1 MIKKN
6 KEYIRLEF
14 GNGDIC
20 VAGGYT
26 EHENNKITGFVL
38 FTNQDPREI
47 GSKGIVKVGEV
58 NLEDYPVVM
67 TFSKKESI
75 DVIIK
80 ELEEAKSNMNSV
92 EYVNGAKMK

>member
-6 KEYIRLEF
+6 KEHTRLEF

-47 GSKGIVKVGEV
+47 GSKGVVKAGEV

-75 DVIIK
+75 DVVIK
-80 ELEEAKSNMNSV
+80 QLENAKSFM
-92 EYVNGAKMK
+92 E

>member
-6 KEYIRLEF
+6 KEHTRLEF

-26 EHENNKITGFVL
+26 DYGDRRTGFVI
-38 FTNQDPREI
+38 FTNQEPREI
-47 GSKGIVKVGEV
+47 GSAGIVKAGEV

-75 DVIIK
+75 DVVIGQ
-80 ELEEAKSNMNSV
+80 LEQAKSLMD
-92 EYVNGAKMK
+92 

>member
-6 KEYIRLEF
+6 KEYTRLEF

-20 VAGGYT
+20 VAGGCT
-26 EHENNKITGFVL
+26 EHENNEIAGFVS

-47 GSKGIVKVGEV
+47 GSPGVLKAGEV

-67 TFSKKESI
+67 TFSNKKSI
-75 DVIIK
+75 DVMIK
-80 ELEEAKSNMNSV
+80 VLEQVKSFMD
-92 EYVNGAKMK
+92 